1 MHGGYKMRREK
12 GFLRG
17 LVMGISVFI
26 CMAWA
31 LGDPSAAHS
40 QTAFFTLYNFGS
52 VTNDGSNPWD
62 SLTLSGSTFY
72 GMTKEGGSASN
83 YGTIFQINTD
93 GTGYKI
99 LHPFSGGTS
108 DGARPQGSLTL
119 SGSMLYGTTVN
130 GGSAS
135 NAGTIFQINTG
146 GTGYQVLHSFAGYPN
161 DGSIPYGS
169 LTLWKS
175 TLYGMTYV
183 GGSAAGADNGTIFQ
197 INTDGTGYKTLYSF
211 SGGSDGAQ
219 PQGSLTLSGS
229 TLYGMTYGGGT
240 DNYGTI
246 FQINTDGTGYKTL
259 YRFSGGTSD
268 GANPYGSLTL
278 SGSTLYGM
286 TYEGGGASNDGTI
299 FQINTD
305 GTGYKILHSFS
316 GGASDG
322 ARPLGDLTQSGSTLY
337 GMTVYG
343 GTNSAGTIFQINTD
357 GTGFQV
363 LHSFYAEP
371 SASLTL
377 LGSAL
382 YGMTVYGGTP
392 GSGTI
397 FYQGFGSLSV
407 TISPAEAASAGAMWS
422 VDGEAWQASG
432 ATVSNLSIGSHTVA
446 FSGVQ
451 GWTTPPSQTANVLYG
466 VPASA
471 TGTYTPFFAAIFNAS
486 ITSGKAPLKV
496 HFTNCSAGSFT
507 KWLWHFGDGQTSKIW
522 NPTHTYSKARTY
534 TVTLTMTGAKGTCT
548 CTQPGC
554 ITVYAAPKARFSA
567 VPRSGDAPLT
577 VNFTN
582 ESTGIFT
589 SWLWNFGDGITS
601 TDPNPAH
608 TYESPRTYKAKLTV
622 YGPGGAGSKTMSI
635 TVKK

>member
-12 GFLRG
+12 GLLRG
-17 LVMGISVFI
+17 LLLGISVFI
-26 CMAWA
+26 FMAWA

-40 QTAFFTLYNFGS
+40 QSAFFTLYNFGNGA
-52 VTNDGSNPWD
+52 NDGFNPWG

-99 LHPFSGGTS
+99 LHAFNGGTS

-119 SGSMLYGTTVN
+119 SGSKLYGTTVN
-130 GGSAS
+130 GGSTG
-135 NAGTIFQINTG
+135 NYGTIFQKNTDD
-146 GTGYQVLHSFAGYPN
+146 TGYQVLHSFAGYPN

-175 TLYGMTYV
+175 TLYGMTNV
-183 GGSAAGADNGTIFQ
+183 GGTAAAGDNGTIFQ

-211 SGGSDGAQ
+211 NGGSDGAQ

-229 TLYGMTYGGGT
+229 TLYGMTYGGGA
-240 DNYGTI
+240 DSVGTI
-246 FQINTDGTGYKTL
+246 FQINTDGTGYETL
-259 YRFSGGTSD
+259 YHFGGGSD
-268 GANPYGSLTL
+268 GANPCGSLTL

-286 TYEGGGASNDGTI
+286 TYAGGASSGGTI

-305 GTGYKILHSFS
+305 GTGYRILHAFS

-322 ARPLGDLTQSGSTLY
+322 ALPAGDLTQSGSTLY
-337 GMTVYG
+337 GMTDSG
-343 GTNSAGTIFQINTD
+343 GASSAGTIFQINTD

-382 YGMTVYGGTP
+382 YGMTAYGGTP
-392 GSGTI
+392 GPGTI
-397 FYQGFGSLSV
+397 FYQGFGSLTV
-407 TISPAEAASAGAMWS
+407 TISPPGAVIAGAMWS

-432 ATVSNLSIGSHTVA
+432 ATVSNLSVGPHTVA

-451 GWTTPPSQTANVLYG
+451 GWTAPPSQTANISYG

-471 TGTYTPFFAAIFNAS
+471 IGTYTPFFAAIFNAS

-522 NPTHTYSKARTY
+522 NPNHTYRKAGTY
-534 TVTLTMTGAKGTCT
+534 TVTLCMTGAKGTCT
-548 CTQPGC
+548 CTQPGL
-554 ITVYAAPKARFSA
+554 ITVYAAPKAHFSA
-567 VPRSGDAPLT
+567 APGSGDAPLT

-582 ESTGIFT
+582 ESTGIVT

-601 TDPNPAH
+601 TDPNPTH
-608 TYESPRTYKAKLTV
+608 TYDSPRTYKAKLTV